1 MTKLFFTTALAMSA
15 LCLQAQTVVSLDKA
29 GTLSEKISSAEK
41 YEITNLKISGPL
53 NGTDFILL
61 RDMAGMDQENNKSNG
76 TLETLDLTDA
86 SIVKGGEPYY
96 VSYGGTCHVHQM
108 RHSKRREA
116 TNYCNGNRRQL
127 LLRVQSIEQPRHSC
141 FYKRNRKLCLV
152 LYSIGEVQ
160 FS

>member
-96 VSYGGTCHVHQM
+96 VSYGGNADTEYYTSDNEMGHAMFIKCAALKDV
-108 RHSKRREA
+108 KLPTTVTA
-116 TNYCNGNRRQL
+116 IGD
-127 LLRVQSIEQPRHSC
+127 SC
-141 FYKRNRKLCLV
+141 FLECKALSNLDIPASLKK
-152 LYSIGEVQ
+152 
-160 FS
+160 